1 MLAMRQEFQILAERK
16 TAVPVAS
23 GAFIRKILARPGVL
37 RLGMAVAIF
46 AFGIIC
52 ADAQQASPSQ
62 PVQGQQGSAQDAA
75 PNGPG
80 FLTDLFAPSGNNLL
94 GDMGGLR
101 PLLGKYGL
109 TLSLIDYNEVFGNVS
124 GGIKQGADYDGL
136 TQMCL
141 VLDTKAFG
149 LEGGTVNISAFQIRG
164 RDLSATNLL
173 NLQIYSG
180 LAALPSTRLWELWY
194 QQIFF
199 GGKMDVKVGQQSL
212 DQEFMT
218 SQGSSYFLNAMMG
231 WPMLPTAGMYGGGPA
246 YPLSS
251 AGVRLRGKPVDS
263 VTVLAGVFQD
273 NPPGGP
279 FNDDPQT
286 LGSSAWGGNFL
297 NLAST
302 GALFIAE
309 AQYAANQSGNGNQ
322 ALPGTYKL
330 GAWFDTAPFLNPRF
344 DTAGLSLAAPN
355 STGIPQMEP
364 TNFSIYG
371 VVDQAIWRSSAN
383 NSQVLSVFLRPMGAP
398 DDRNLI
404 SFSVNG
410 GATLN
415 APFQGRDKD
424 TLGVGFGVAE
434 ASDFVTGLNEDT
446 AFFSDRSMPIR
457 STETFIE
464 VTYQC
469 AVTAWWQLQPD
480 FQYFFR
486 PGGGVPDPNN
496 PSGRVGDE
504 AVFGLRSLV
513 TF

>member
-1 MLAMRQEFQILAERK
+1 MQRKFQILPGRVVS
-16 TAVPVAS
+16 VPVAS
-23 GAFIRKILARPGVL
+23 SRETFVRKIVRAGAL
-37 RLGMAVAIF
+37 RLSMAVAIF
-46 AFGIIC
+46 ALGIIC
-52 ADAQQASPSQ
+52 ADAQQVCPSQ
-62 PVQGQQGSAQDAA
+62 PVQGQQGSAQGAA
-75 PNGPG
+75 PNAQG
-80 FLTDLFAPSGNNLL
+80 FLTDLFAPSRTNLL

-101 PLLGKYGL
+101 PMLVKYGL
-109 TLSLIDYNEVFGNVS
+109 TLSLMDYNEVFGNVS
-124 GGIKQGADYDGL
+124 GGIKRGADYDGL

-141 VLDTKAFG
+141 VLDTKQAFG

-164 RDLSATNLL
+164 RNLSAANLL

-180 LAALPSTRLWELWY
+180 IAALPATRLWELWY

-199 GGKMDVKVGQQSL
+199 DGKMDVKVGQQSL

-218 SQGSSYFLNAMMG
+218 SQGSGYFLNAMMG
-231 WPMLPTAGMYGGGPA
+231 WAMLPTADMYGGGPA

-251 AGVRLRGKPVDS
+251 AGVRLRGKPADS

-322 ALPGTYKL
+322 GLPGTYKL
-330 GAWFDTAPFLNPRF
+330 GAWFDTAPFLNPKF

-355 STGIPQMEP
+355 STGVPQMEP

-415 APFQGRDKD
+415 APFQGHDKD
-424 TLGVGFGVAE
+424 MLGVGFGVAE
-434 ASDFVTGLNEDT
+434 VSDFVTGLNEDT
-446 AFFSDRSMPIR
+446 AFFSGRSMPIR

-469 AVTAWWQLQPD
+469 QVTPWWQLQPD
-480 FQYFFR
+480 FQYFIR
-486 PGGGVPDPNN
+486 PGGGIPDPNN
-496 PSGRVGDE
+496 PSSRVGDE
-504 AVFGLRSLV
+504 AVFGLRSMV